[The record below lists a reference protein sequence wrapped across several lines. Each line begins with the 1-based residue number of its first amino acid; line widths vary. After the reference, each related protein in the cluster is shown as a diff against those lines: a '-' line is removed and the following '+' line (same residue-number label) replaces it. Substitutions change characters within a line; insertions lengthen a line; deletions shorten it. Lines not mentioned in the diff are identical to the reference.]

1 VDDSDVT
8 RRVLQIGLKIVIGR
22 SPEADVRVSTPYASS
37 RHCRLTVRTDGFD
50 VEDLDSTNG
59 TFVNGTT
66 RECAVGR
73 IGFARFDDTLYLG
86 SYRFPLPKLPGV
98 LKKKTTSFDRSDRPE
113 RALELT
119 KGMMTVGR
127 DPGSD
132 FFLDHPQ
139 VSWNHARIEVK
150 GDHYVISDQASA
162 NGTFVNGKRIKSA
175 VLSAGDTIAFGPYRF
190 GFQAKEGIIRPSGGD
205 IAIQARNIGVRV
217 PQRYLLEG
225 ISFSIFRGELVGIM
239 GPSGAGKT
247 TMLYALLGIAQIVGV
262 GEEPAR
268 CLLNGLD
275 VAASYDE
282 LRSIIGYVPQDEII
296 HPELTVRQAMTYA
309 ALLRFPDDTTSQAID
324 ARVNQLLDDLG
335 LRDAADVLVGGPEKK
350 GVSGGQRKRVNIAL
364 ELLTSPS
371 LLFLDEPTSGL
382 ASEDAVVVVNLL
394 RELTEKG
401 NTVVLTVHQ
410 PGYRI
415 YSSLDKVLIL
425 CAKTKVDMDYG
436 PAAPVPGRLIYYGP
450 AVTNFGEPVQVKDD
464 SIVFFNP
471 QVRDY
476 PVEERPELLKDPEA
490 PLFGMDRKECVHW
503 FSKFKNHEFYRT
515 FVTEPEQRQPD
526 PAGGGGSVRR
536 RTKSNPLRQWWI
548 LTSRYALTKMKDK
561 GATVGLLA
569 QAPVIGLILAA
580 VFGDDDPFDLPIF
593 LLIVVAIW
601 FGCINAVTEIAKEK
615 AIYARERMVFL
626 QIVPYVMSKLTV
638 LALLSLVQSVVLLF
652 IMKVALDLEADF
664 SKLLGIMFLCSL
676 GGLALGLLLS
686 AVRPT
691 LASAM
696 SILPII
702 LTFQIVLG
710 GAMQFLPDMDV
721 MPKDIRIPQWV
732 AQITISRWG
741 YEALLT
747 LEEDARKDEW
757 EKKDCKPVA
766 CEFKPPEFEMPSLTA
781 PGEYPGPQSPK
792 GEETKKKK
800 RGKKKKK
807 KRKGRD
813 DDSICPRYPQT
824 PVCCRFQEFQLVDDD
839 DSRSRRDDDRD
850 DDDSRSKRDDDRDDD
865 EDDGEEKGKGRKKK
879 KKKAKNLKD
888 GKCTAESTFES
899 FDDQPRSDVGG
910 CALVLLL
917 ITVVSFAGVCLALKM
932 KDK

>member
-1 VDDSDVT
+1 
-8 RRVLQIGLKIVIGR
+8 
-22 SPEADVRVSTPYASS
+22 
-37 RHCRLTVRTDGFD
+37 
-50 VEDLDSTNG
+50 
-59 TFVNGTT
+59 
-66 RECAVGR
+66 
-73 IGFARFDDTLYLG
+73 
-86 SYRFPLPKLPGV
+86 
-98 LKKKTTSFDRSDRPE
+98 
-113 RALELT
+113 
-119 KGMMTVGR
+119 
-127 DPGSD
+127 
-132 FFLDHPQ
+132 
-139 VSWNHARIEVK
+139 
-150 GDHYVISDQASA
+150 
-162 NGTFVNGKRIKSA
+162 
-175 VLSAGDTIAFGPYRF
+175 
-190 GFQAKEGIIRPSGGD
+190 
-205 IAIQARNIGVRV
+205 
-217 PQRYLLEG
+217 
-225 ISFSIFRGELVGIM
+225 
-239 GPSGAGKT
+239 
-247 TMLYALLGIAQIVGV
+247 
-262 GEEPAR
+262 
-268 CLLNGLD
+268 
-275 VAASYDE
+275 
-282 LRSIIGYVPQDEII
+282 
-296 HPELTVRQAMTYA
+296 
-309 ALLRFPDDTTSQAID
+309 
-324 ARVNQLLDDLG
+324 
-335 LRDAADVLVGGPEKK
+335 
-350 GVSGGQRKRVNIAL
+350 
-364 ELLTSPS
+364 
-371 LLFLDEPTSGL
+371 
-382 ASEDAVVVVNLL
+382 
-394 RELTEKG
+394 
-401 NTVVLTVHQ
+401 
-410 PGYRI
+410 
-415 YSSLDKVLIL
+415 
-425 CAKTKVDMDYG
+425 
-436 PAAPVPGRLIYYGP
+436 
-450 AVTNFGEPVQVKDD
+450 
-464 SIVFFNP
+464 
-471 QVRDY
+471 
-476 PVEERPELLKDPEA
+476 
-490 PLFGMDRKECVHW
+490 
-503 FSKFKNHEFYRT
+503 
-515 FVTEPEQRQPD
+515 
-526 PAGGGGSVRR
+526 
-536 RTKSNPLRQWWI
+536 
-548 LTSRYALTKMKDK
+548 MKDK